1 MFFGRE
7 NELESLNQLYSKK
20 NFGMSVIYGRRR
32 IGKSTLITEFIKG
45 KKAIFYTAT
54 KVGSERNFELFTRQ
68 VTSVLDPDLED
79 VTFSSLDM
87 LFDYVTK
94 KLSDEKLIKR
104 RDLFKGILIGMYVVC
119 VILIIL
125 LVYIFFNKG
134 FSAISIAS
142 FIPVFMLPVIT
153 MPLYFQV
160 TLLEKEVKA
169 RNLK

>member
-1 MFFGRE
+1 MRDFTKTVRGIPGRTISTKPVASQIVDLYRLVNQIIKINPME
-7 NELESLNQLYSKK
+7 NK
-20 NFGMSVIYGRRR
+20 NN
-32 IGKSTLITEFIKG
+32 L
-45 KKAIFYTAT
+45 
-54 KVGSERNFELFTRQ
+54 SE
-68 VTSVLDPDLED
+68 
-79 VTFSSLDM
+79 
-87 LFDYVTK
+87 
-94 KLSDEKLIKR
+94 LSDEKLIKR

-125 LVYIFFNKG
+125 LVFIFFNKG